1 MTKKKGTGPDAP
13 KPAPAAKRPNPRE
26 LSGEDRHLWDFVTK
40 TIKPLQDGFRQRGI
54 TPHSQNQPQAQ
65 QDQTR
70 AQPQTQAPLEKAP
83 PAAPRAWLP
92 EFRLKPPAP
101 PQDSALTGGIDRR
114 TADRL
119 RRGQMPI
126 EGVLDLHGLRQ
137 AEAQQQLIRFLQ
149 SGHHAGRRCV
159 LVITGK
165 GGRNH
170 DNANEHVNDHFSDMG
185 GVLRRMLPLWLDM
198 NPLRPIIL
206 DYAQARPKDGGGG
219 AFYILLRRQR

>member
-1 MTKKKGTGPDAP
+1 MTRKKGTGQAGDGDKGAP
-13 KPAPAAKRPNPRE
+13 KKGYARE
-26 LSGEDRHLWDFVTK
+26 LSGEDRHLWDFVAK
-40 TIKPLQDGFRQRGI
+40 TIKPLQESLRPRD
-54 TPHSQNQPQAQ
+54 A
-65 QDQTR
+65 
-70 AQPQTQAPLEKAP
+70 AP
-83 PAAPRAWLP
+83 PTSKPVSPKAVTPSAPTTPASRHWLP
-92 EFRLKPPAP
+92 DFRLKPVAAAE
-101 PQDSALTGGIDRR
+101 DASSHTGGLDRR
-114 TADRL
+114 TAERL

-137 AEAQQQLIRFLQ
+137 AEAQQQLTRFLL

-165 GGRNH
+165 GGRK
-170 DNANEHVNDHFSDMG
+170 NDDADGLGDPG

-206 DYAQARPKDGGGG
+206 DHAPARPKDGGGG